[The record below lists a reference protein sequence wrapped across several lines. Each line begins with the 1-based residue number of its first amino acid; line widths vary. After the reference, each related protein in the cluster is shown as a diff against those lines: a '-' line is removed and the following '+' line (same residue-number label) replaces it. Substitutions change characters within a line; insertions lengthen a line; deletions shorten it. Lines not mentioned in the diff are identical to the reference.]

1 MKKVVRLS
9 ARRENEKE
17 KRSGYRYPGKI
28 VAAAIWQGREEKE
41 KVPVEAATSPGDK
54 DKCIN
59 LF

>member
-28 VAAAIWQGREEKE
+28 VASAIWRGREEKE
-41 KVPVEAATSPGDK
+41 KVPVEAATSLGTK
-54 DKCIN
+54 TN
-59 LF
+59 A

>member
-9 ARRENEKE
+9 ARRENWKE

-28 VAAAIWQGREEKE
+28 VAVAIWQGRDEKE

-54 DKCIN
+54 DKYTHV
-59 LF
+59 F